1 MLQMKVAVNIANI
14 LTLLSCEHCEK
25 GTLTDGKPKSSCNE
39 VNIQKIMPIRCNE
52 VNNKRIRAIRG
63 NDVNN
68 QRIWLIRCSEVINP
82 RISLYLYIYIYIH
95 KCSEYITD

>member
-14 LTLLSCEHCEK
+14 LTLLSCEHCEQ
-25 GTLTDGKPKSSCNE
+25 GTLTDGKPKSSRNE

-52 VNNKRIRAIRG
+52 VNNKRIRAIRC

-82 RISLYLYIYIYIH
+82 RISLYLYIYTYI
-95 KCSEYITD
+95 SVLNTLLTE